1 MESKAAR
8 NQEIV
13 GSETNPAEQV
23 DQAGLA
29 VSLLKL
35 AQTLRRGSVQA
46 TSLMTSEEV
55 SGFRIIR
62 DPTATDF
69 RELKLELAAL
79 RGRLDEAMIAGIG
92 DSATIYEAQLGLTEV
107 AAELIRPEPSIDLLT
122 DGFGWAADRIQET
135 SAEACERGELTF
147 SLSQLAVS
155 SAALWD
161 VAQRVLPANQ
171 E

>member
-1 MESKAAR
+1 MSAR
-8 NQEIV
+8 NQDSTRAETGET
-13 GSETNPAEQV
+13 GSL

-29 VSLLKL
+29 TSLLKL

-55 SGFRIIR
+55 SGFRVIR
-62 DPTATDF
+62 DPAAADF
-69 RELKLELAAL
+69 HELKLELAAL
-79 RGRLDEAMIAGIG
+79 RGRLDEAIIAGLG
-92 DSATIYEAQLGLTEV
+92 GSETIYEAQLGLTEV
-107 AAELIRPEPSIDLLT
+107 AAELHRSEPAVDLLA

-135 SAEACERGELTF
+135 GADAQARGELTF

-161 VAQRVLPANQ
+161 VAQRVLPAKLI
-171 E
+171 